1 MTERELKVSKNPTKN
16 RRFNTYAKQRSRATD
31 KLRKG
36 VDSGRINMEDAR
48 NSSAKDEIYRERKYY
63 TDSDLIDSYGADAQ
77 RSKGFGREFQM
88 GEKLSGGGK
97 VRGMGAAKQGGKFG
111 KNG

>member
-1 MTERELKVSKNPTKN
+1 MSNKELKVSKNPTRNK
-16 RRFNTYAKQRSRATD
+16 RFNTYDQHRLRAGD
-31 KLRKG
+31 KLRKA
-36 VDSGRINMEDAR
+36 VNSGKMSMEDAM
-48 NSSAKDEIYRERKYY
+48 NLSEKDEIYRERKYY

-88 GEKLSGGGK
+88 MSGGGK

>member
-1 MTERELKVSKNPTKN
+1 MTKREKSAKNVGQ
-16 RRFNTYAKQRSRATD
+16 RRMDQYKKDKARATA
-31 KLRKG
+31 KLREG
-36 VDSGRINMEDAR
+36 VDSGEMSMEDAS
-48 NSSAKDEIYRERKYY
+48 NLSAKDEIYRERKYY

-88 GEKLSGGGK
+88 MSGGGK

>member
-16 RRFNTYAKQRSRATD
+16 KGFNTYDQHRR
-31 KLRKG
+31 
-36 VDSGRINMEDAR
+36 
-48 NSSAKDEIYRERKYY
+48 YY

>member
-1 MTERELKVSKNPTKN
+1 MAKKELKVSKNPTRNK
-16 RRFNTYAKQRSRATD
+16 RFNTYDQHRGRATD
-31 KLRKG
+31 KLRKA
-36 VDSGRINMEDAR
+36 VDSGKMSMEDAM
-48 NSSAKDEIYRERKYY
+48 NLSEKDEIYRERKYY

-88 GEKLSGGGK
+88 MSGGGMA
-97 VRGMGAAKQGGKFG
+97 RGMGAAKQGGKFG